1 MPQWRYWCIKLQSN
15 QLLEANQQHKK
26 QDIVQE
32 FFENFNFKIFQY
44 VIKKSRIF
52 TLGLL
57 LLAIIVPFLYVR
69 YTTPIYETSA
79 TLIKKKEI
87 KNNLLDEKSTDF
99 MKSNDEE
106 KINRDIQIIKS
117 DYLLNS
123 IIDSVGLNIS
133 Y

>member
-1 MPQWRYWCIKLQSN
+1 MPRWRYWYIKLQSN

-87 KNNLLDEKSTDF
+87 KNNKDRNGPSGHYKGQVQTEKWRYTV
-99 MKSNDEE
+99 
-106 KINRDIQIIKS
+106 R
-117 DYLLNS
+117 NS
-123 IIDSVGLNIS
+123 
-133 Y
+133 

>member
-1 MPQWRYWCIKLQSN
+1 
-15 QLLEANQQHKK
+15 LEANQQHKK